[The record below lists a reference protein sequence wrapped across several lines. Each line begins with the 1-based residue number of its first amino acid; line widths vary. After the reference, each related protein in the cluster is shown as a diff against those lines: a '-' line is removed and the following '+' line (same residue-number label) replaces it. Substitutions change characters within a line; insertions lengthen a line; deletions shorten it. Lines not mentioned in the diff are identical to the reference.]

1 MTLTDRQ
8 FQLSR
13 VQRLIM
19 LALDSHIRRFAPSR
33 RSDFSQRGNYDT
45 VIQSQYSRSTVHL
58 VFKARF
64 CLLSICD
71 LFSFHRRKNPMLS
84 FLFQRNKLRP
94 SLLPRINAFA
104 VKRALNRAR
113 MDLSSNYLH
122 LNFLSLAQP
131 FGPLVLDCS
140 YPRASR
146 HKVQWGLQT
155 ILGTLAVP
163 TV

>member
-1 MTLTDRQ
+1 M
-8 FQLSR
+8 
-13 VQRLIM
+13 QRLIM

-33 RSDFSQRGNYDT
+33 RSDFSLNVWQLRNT
-45 VIQSQYSRSTVHL
+45 VIVQSVDNLSCIQGSLLSFVYSRL
-58 VFKARF
+58 F
-64 CLLSICD
+64 
-71 LFSFHRRKNPMLS
+71 FSFHRRKNPCCY
-84 FLFQRNKLRP
+84 FFFQRNKLRP

-122 LNFLSLAQP
+122 LHFLSLAQP
-131 FGPLVLDCS
+131 LGPWVLDCS